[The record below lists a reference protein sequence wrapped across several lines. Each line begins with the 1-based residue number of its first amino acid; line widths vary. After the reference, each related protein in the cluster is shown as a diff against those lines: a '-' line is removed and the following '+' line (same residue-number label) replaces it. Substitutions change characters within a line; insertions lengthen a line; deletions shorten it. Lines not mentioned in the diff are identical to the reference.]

1 MEDAIFLSEQN
12 EFIRSMLL
20 FARRLEG
27 IKYKWLTGNEDE
39 SDDVLYCIRVPPME
53 ILDEKGI
60 NSAGLINIL
69 RNYVGCTYIPHSED
83 SHVQRGGIEY
93 WYRYFE
99 KKGSLK
105 LFDYTKS
112 YPLGTLFL
120 RRYKSFN
127 DQGHMAVLIE
137 HYKNDERKTLYGK
150 IIHAYVYGDSYNYN
164 GKVGLTRVGRSHFCM
179 EMDNGEGYYEYAIN
193 PRDWLFR

>member
-1 MEDAIFLSEQN
+1 MEQAVFLSEQN
-12 EFIRSMLL
+12 EFIRSMLV
-20 FARRLEG
+20 FGKRLEG
-27 IKYKWLTGNEDE
+27 INYKWITGNEDE
-39 SDDVLYCIRVPPME
+39 SDDVLYCNRVPPME
-53 ILDEKGI
+53 HLNEKGI
-60 NSAGLINIL
+60 SSAGLINLL
-69 RNYVGCTYIPHSED
+69 RNYVGCTHIPHSD
-83 SHVQRGGIEY
+83 DASIQRGGIEY

-105 LFDYTKS
+105 IFDYTKS

-127 DQGHMAVLIE
+127 DQGHLAVLIE

-150 IIHAYVYGDSYNYN
+150 IIHAYAYIDSS
-164 GKVGLTRVGRSHFCM
+164 KCVGQVGMTRLGMSHFCIQT
-179 EMDNGEGYYEYAIN
+179 ENGEGYYEYAIT